1 MIVPWYTPTEALTA
15 GTTNELNVGCADE
28 DDLMFEWR
36 PDSKEDLFYIKIF
49 VTKERTSFSFL
60 TQYGNADEDKL
71 RGLTHFLK

>member
-15 GTTNELNVGCADE
+15 GTTNELNVGCGDE
-28 DDLMFEWR
+28 YDLMFEWR

-60 TQYGNADEDKL
+60 KQCGNTDEEKL
-71 RGLTHFLK
+71 RGLTHFLN